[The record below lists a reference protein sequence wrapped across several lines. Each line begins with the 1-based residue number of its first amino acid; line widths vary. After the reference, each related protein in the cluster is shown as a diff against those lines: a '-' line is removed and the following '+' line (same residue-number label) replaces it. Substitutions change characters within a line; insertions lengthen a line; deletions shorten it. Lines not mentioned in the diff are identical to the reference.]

1 MATPATTHRRQLL
14 IPTLRDAFN
23 RRIQHPITALD
34 GGDQLHL
41 TSRLLGFPKGAVLP
55 IYGYCALFD
64 EDGRPYSVRA
74 YVRPTAAAAAGM
86 VAYSEREAVRFR
98 FDTQQ
103 ERWFGAVLMHLV
115 EIDLTDFA
123 DVLRL
128 EHQPE
133 HLAELLTPEKP
144 MRLAA

>member
-1 MATPATTHRRQLL
+1 MSTPATKPLPSL
-14 IPTLRDAFN
+14 MPTLPDAVD
-23 RRIQHPITALD
+23 RRISHPVTDLQ

-41 TSRLLGFPKGAVLP
+41 KAKLLGFPKGAVLP

-64 EDGRPYSVRA
+64 ADGRPYSVRA
-74 YVRPTAAAAAGM
+74 YVRGGQQA

-98 FDTQQ
+98 FESQT
-103 ERWFGAVLMHLV
+103 ERWFGAVLMYLT

-123 DVLRL
+123 DILKLERQPDELAQLLR
-128 EHQPE
+128 HDVS
-133 HLAELLTPEKP
+133 